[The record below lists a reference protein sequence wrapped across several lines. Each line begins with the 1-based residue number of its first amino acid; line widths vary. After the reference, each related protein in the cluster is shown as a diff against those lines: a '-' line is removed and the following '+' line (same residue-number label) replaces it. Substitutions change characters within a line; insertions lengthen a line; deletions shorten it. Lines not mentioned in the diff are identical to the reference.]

1 MLHHQTPQHRESP
14 SESDT
19 ECVVLFD
26 SAVAEGTPT
35 NIRPRHEQTVHGVW
49 TDKHFLNHIR
59 AWAIR
64 SQTDLTLA
72 AHYPLKR
79 YKAQAPVTQA
89 TTLLTEDRTANSSG

>member
-1 MLHHQTPQHRESP
+1 MLHQQTPQHRESP

-26 SAVAEGTPT
+26 SAVAYGTRANT
-35 NIRPRHEQTVHGVW
+35 RPRHEQTVHGVW
-49 TDKHFLNHIR
+49 TDKYFLNRIR
-59 AWAIR
+59 ASATR

-79 YKAQAPVTQA
+79 YKAQAPLTRA
-89 TTLLTEDRTANSSG
+89 TILPA